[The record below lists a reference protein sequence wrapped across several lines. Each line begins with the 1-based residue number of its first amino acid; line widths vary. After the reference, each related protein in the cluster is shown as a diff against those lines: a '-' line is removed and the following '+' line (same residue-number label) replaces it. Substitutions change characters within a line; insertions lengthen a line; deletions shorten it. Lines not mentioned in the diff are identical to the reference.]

1 MSDVFSALVLDEMR
15 LSLIP
20 VRRVIHSSEVSTM
33 VSSSLLVSI
42 LLGVVDPVPTMRALI
57 MMDVLPLLFLLQN
70 ITDFSNTKEL
80 GCHVLFSRPD
90 HR

>member
-70 ITDFSNTKEL
+70 IADFSNTKEL